1 MPFFLLTSP
10 GYEKIKNNKNAH
22 EQCFYYGL
30 TNFVIFGQINWERSG
45 NVVLYLTI

>member
-22 EQCFYYGL
+22 EQCFYGL
-30 TNFVIFGQINWERSG
+30 TNFVIFGQGNWEHFV
-45 NVVLYLTI
+45 NVVLHLII